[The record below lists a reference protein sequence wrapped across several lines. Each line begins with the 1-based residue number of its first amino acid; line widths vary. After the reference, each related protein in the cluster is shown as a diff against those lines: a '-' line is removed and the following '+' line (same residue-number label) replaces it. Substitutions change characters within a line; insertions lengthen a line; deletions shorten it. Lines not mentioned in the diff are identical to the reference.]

1 MPHRSGL
8 EPTIEL
14 LGVWGGRTMA
24 DVRLAATADFN
35 EREIGMIIHD
45 RSGISGSQKKYC
57 AAGLPN
63 KR

>member
-1 MPHRSGL
+1 
-8 EPTIEL
+8 
-14 LGVWGGRTMA
+14 MA